1 MTHIG
6 AIMLEIIDLHVEAG
20 GREILK
26 GVSLKINEG
35 ETCVLFGPNGS
46 GKSTLLAAIMGYRH
60 CKVTSGKIMFKGQ
73 DITEMGVDERARLG
87 IGMMMQRPPNVSGV
101 KLGDLVKAT
110 AKGDASVLDK
120 AESFKMDNFLGRD
133 VNVGFSGGEIKRSE
147 LLQLTAQKPDFVLL
161 DEPESGVDLES
172 IDLIGR
178 KVHDLLYTKDGN
190 KACDGSRCARHVSAL
205 VITHTGQILDY
216 IGADKAYILQNGII
230 RCSGRPTDLLKD
242 IRERGYK
249 ECISCRMVNIEE

>member
-1 MTHIG
+1 
-6 AIMLEIIDLHVEAG
+6 MLEIKDLHVEAG
-20 GREILK
+20 GREILR
-26 GVSLKINEG
+26 GVSLTIGEG

-46 GKSTLLAAIMGYRH
+46 GKSTLLAAIMGYGH
-60 CKVTSGKIMFKGQ
+60 CTVTKGEILFKGQ
-73 DITEMGVDERARLG
+73 DITHMGVDERARLG
-87 IGMMMQRPPNVSGV
+87 IGMMMQRPPNVAGV
-101 KLGDLVKAT
+101 KLGDLVRAAAGNDPNAT
-110 AKGDASVLDK
+110 KD
-120 AESFKMDNFLGRD
+120 AESFKMDNFLERD

-147 LLQLTAQKPDFVLL
+147 LLQLSAQKPDFVLL

-178 KVHDLLYTKDGN
+178 KVHDLLYMKSG
-190 KACDGSRCARHVSAL
+190 KKGCDGSRCARHVSAL

-216 IGADKAYILQNGII
+216 IGADKAYILQNGVI

-249 ECISCRMVNIEE
+249 ECISCRMVNIQE

>member
-1 MTHIG
+1 
-6 AIMLEIIDLHVEAG
+6 MLEIKDLHVEAG

-26 GVSLKINEG
+26 GVSLSVKEG

-46 GKSTLLAAIMGYRH
+46 GKSTMLAAIMGYGT
-60 CKVTSGKIMFKGQ
+60 CKVTKGQIIFKGK
-73 DITEMGVDERARLG
+73 DITNMPVDERAKLG
-87 IGMMMQRPPNVSGV
+87 IGMMMQRPPNVTGV

-110 AKGDASVLDK
+110 AQGDENILEK
-120 AESFKMDNFLGRD
+120 APEFKMDSFLERD

-172 IDLIGR
+172 IDLIGK
-178 KVHDLLYTKDGN
+178 KVHDLLYAKADNKKCQNCNVDGQ
-190 KACDGSRCARHVSAL
+190 RHVSSL

-216 IGADKAYILQNGII
+216 IGADRAFVLKEGLI
-230 RCSGRPTDLLKD
+230 RCTGRPMDILKD
-242 IRERGYK
+242 IRERGYG
-249 ECISCRMVNIEE
+249 ECISCRMVQIDQ

>member
-1 MTHIG
+1 
-6 AIMLEIIDLHVEAG
+6 MLEIKDLHVEAG

-26 GVSLKINEG
+26 GVSLSVKEG

-46 GKSTLLAAIMGYRH
+46 GKSTMLAAIMGYGT
-60 CKVTSGKIMFKGQ
+60 CKVTKGQIVFKGQ
-73 DITEMGVDERARLG
+73 DITHMSVDERAKLG
-87 IGMMMQRPPNVSGV
+87 IGMMMQRPPNVTGV

-110 AKGDASVLDK
+110 AQGDKSVLDK
-120 AESFKMDNFLGRD
+120 APEFKMDTFLERD

-172 IDLIGR
+172 IDLIGK
-178 KVHDLLYTKDGN
+178 KVHDLLYAKSDNKKCQNCNVDGQ
-190 KACDGSRCARHVSAL
+190 RHVSSL

-216 IGADKAYILQNGII
+216 IGADRAFVLKEGLI
-230 RCSGRPTDLLKD
+230 RCTGRPMDILKD
-242 IRERGYK
+242 IRERGYG
-249 ECISCRMVNIEE
+249 ECISCRMVQIDQ

>member
-1 MTHIG
+1 
-6 AIMLEIIDLHVEAG
+6 MLEIKDLHVEAG

-26 GVSLKINEG
+26 GVSLTIGDG

-46 GKSTLLAAIMGYRH
+46 GKSTLLAAIMGYGH
-60 CKVTSGKIMFKGQ
+60 CTVTKGEILFKGQ
-73 DITEMGVDERARLG
+73 DITHMGVDERARLG
-87 IGMMMQRPPNVSGV
+87 IGMMMQRPPNVAGV
-101 KLGDLVKAT
+101 KLGDLVRAAAGNDPNAT
-110 AKGDASVLDK
+110 KD
-120 AESFKMDNFLGRD
+120 AESFKMDNFLERD

-147 LLQLTAQKPDFVLL
+147 LLQLSAQKPDFVLL

-178 KVHDLLYTKDGN
+178 KVHDLLYMKSG
-190 KACDGSRCARHVSAL
+190 KKGCDGSRCARHVSAL

-216 IGADKAYILQNGII
+216 IGADKAYILQNGVI

-249 ECISCRMVNIEE
+249 ECISCRMVNIQE